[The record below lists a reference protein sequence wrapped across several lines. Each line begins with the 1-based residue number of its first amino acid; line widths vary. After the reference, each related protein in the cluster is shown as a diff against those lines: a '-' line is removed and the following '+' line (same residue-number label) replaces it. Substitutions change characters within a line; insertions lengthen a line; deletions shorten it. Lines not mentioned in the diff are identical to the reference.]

1 MNKSLLVIP
10 KVASKHRTFVVAVTK
25 AMLTIDPSEIP
36 VAKLHHYLLGAVGPR
51 PIAFAS
57 TVDSEGND
65 NLAPFSFFNVFSA
78 NPPIMIFS
86 PARSGR
92 TNETKDTYKNVK
104 VVPEVVINVVNYD
117 IVHQMS
123 LASSPFESGVSEF
136 EKAGFTA
143 VDSDLI
149 RPKRVAESPVQFEC
163 KVIEVKE
170 LGDQGGAGNL
180 VICEVLRIH
189 ISEAVLDENGAIDQ
203 HKIDLVS
210 RMGGNWYCRA
220 DENSMFEIMKPIT
233 TVGIGFDKLPDDIRL
248 SSTLTGNDLGQ
259 LAGIEELP
267 NETDVNEYKLIE
279 LSDLFISLEDTPSEL
294 EHELHQRAKELLKE
308 NKLNEAWMTLLAFNN
323 G

>member
-1 MNKSLLVIP
+1 
-10 KVASKHRTFVVAVTK
+10 
-25 AMLTIDPSEIP
+25 MLTIDPKELP
-36 VAKLHHYLLGAVGPR
+36 VPKLHHYLLGAVGPR

-57 TVDSEGND
+57 TIDADGND

-78 NPPIMIFS
+78 NPPIMVFS

-92 TNETKDTYKNVK
+92 TNETKDTYENVK
-104 VVPEVVINVVNYD
+104 AVPEVVINIVNYA
-117 IVHQMS
+117 IVEQMS
-123 LASSPFESGVSEF
+123 LASSPYASNISEF

-143 VDSDLI
+143 LDSDTI

-180 VICEVLRIH
+180 VICEVTKIH
-189 ISEAVLDENGAIDQ
+189 IDENVLDENQMIDQ
-203 HKIDLVS
+203 KKIDLVS

-220 DENSMFEIMKPIT
+220 DENSMFEITKPIT
-233 TVGIGFDKLPDDIRL
+233 TIGIGFDQIPDDIK
-248 SSTLTGNDLGQ
+248 SSTVLTGNDLGK

-267 NETDVNEYKLIE
+267 NETDVNEHKLLE
-279 LSDLFISLEDTPSEL
+279 LSDLFVSLEDEPARL
-294 EHELHQRAKELLKE
+294 EMELHQKAKELLKE
-308 NKLNEAWMTLLAFNN
+308 NKLNEAWMTLLSFNN

>member
-1 MNKSLLVIP
+1 MLRVLSLILQLMAHEFVNFDPKELPIP
-10 KVASKHRTFVVAVTK
+10 KVHQ
-25 AMLTIDPSEIP
+25 
-36 VAKLHHYLLGAVGPR
+36 YLLGAIGPR

-57 TVDSEGND
+57 TIDENGHA

-78 NPPIMIFS
+78 NPPILIFS

-104 VVPEVVINVVNYD
+104 AVQEVVINIVNYD

-123 LASSPFESGVSEF
+123 LASSPYAHGVSEF

-143 VDSDLI
+143 IKSDTI
-149 RPKRVAESPVQFEC
+149 RPMRVAESPVQFEC
-163 KVIEVKE
+163 KVNEVVV

-180 VICEVLRIH
+180 VICEVTKIH
-189 ISEAVLDENGAIDQ
+189 ISKAVLDENGMIDQ

-220 DENSMFEIMKPIT
+220 DKNSMFEITKPIT
-233 TVGIGFDKLPDDIRL
+233 TCGIGFDQLPKDILASSIL
-248 SSTLTGNDLGQ
+248 SGNDLGQ

-267 NETDVNEYKLIE
+267 NETDVNEYKLLE
-279 LSDLFISLEDTPSEL
+279 LSDLFVNLEDTPAEL
-294 EHELHQRAKELLKE
+294 ELELHKRAKLLLAE
-308 NKLNEAWMTLLAFNN
+308 GKLEEAWMTLLAFNN
-323 G
+323 

>member
-1 MNKSLLVIP
+1 
-10 KVASKHRTFVVAVTK
+10 
-25 AMLTIDPSEIP
+25 MLTIDPKEIP
-36 VAKLHHYLLGAVGPR
+36 VPKLHHYLLGAIGPR

-57 TVDSEGND
+57 TVDAEGND

-78 NPPIMIFS
+78 NPPILIFS

-92 TNETKDTYKNVK
+92 TNETKDTYNNVK
-104 VVPEVVINVVNYD
+104 AIPEVVINIVNHA

-123 LASSPFESGVSEF
+123 LASSPFAPEISEF

-143 VDSDLI
+143 LASETI
-149 RPKRVAESPVQFEC
+149 KPKRVAESPVQFEC
-163 KVIEVKE
+163 KVIEVRE

-180 VICEVLRIH
+180 VICEVQRIH
-189 ISEAVLDENGAIDQ
+189 ISESVLDENQQIDQ
-203 HKIDLVS
+203 LKIDLVA

-220 DENSMFEIMKPIT
+220 DEKSMFEISKPIT
-233 TVGIGFDKLPDDIRL
+233 TVGVGFDQLPADIL
-248 SSTLTGNDLGQ
+248 KSTVLTGNDLGQ

-279 LSDLFISLEDTPSEL
+279 LSDLFVSLEDDPDEL
-294 EHELHQRAKELLKE
+294 EVALHTKAKELLKQD
-308 NKLNEAWMTLLAFNN
+308 KLVEAWMTLLAFNN

>member
-1 MNKSLLVIP
+1 VEDIRNDQ
-10 KVASKHRTFVVAVTK
+10 
-25 AMLTIDPSEIP
+25 MLTIDPKEIAVP
-36 VAKLHHYLLGAVGPR
+36 KLHQYLLGAVGPR
-51 PIAFAS
+51 QIAFAS
-57 TVDSEGND
+57 TVDAEGID

-86 PARSGR
+86 PARTGR
-92 TNETKDTYKNVK
+92 TNKTKDTYNNIKA
-104 VVPEVVINVVNYD
+104 VPEVVINIVNHE

-123 LASSPFESGVSEF
+123 LASSPFSSEISEF

-143 VDSDLI
+143 VASETI

-180 VICEVLRIH
+180 IFCEIQKMH
-189 ISEAVLDENGAIDQ
+189 ISEAILDENNHIDQ

-220 DENSMFEIMKPIT
+220 DKNSMFEIQKPIT
-233 TVGIGFDKLPDDIRL
+233 TVGIGFDNLPKDIIN
-248 SSTLTGNDLGQ
+248 SKVLTGNDLGQ
-259 LAGIEELP
+259 LAGIEALP
-267 NETDVNEYKLIE
+267 NETDVNEYKLLE
-279 LSDLFISLEDTPSEL
+279 LSDLFVSLESQAAAL
-294 EHELHQRAKELLKE
+294 EKELHNRAKTLLIE
-308 NKLNEAWMTLLAFNN
+308 NKLEQAWKTLLAFNN